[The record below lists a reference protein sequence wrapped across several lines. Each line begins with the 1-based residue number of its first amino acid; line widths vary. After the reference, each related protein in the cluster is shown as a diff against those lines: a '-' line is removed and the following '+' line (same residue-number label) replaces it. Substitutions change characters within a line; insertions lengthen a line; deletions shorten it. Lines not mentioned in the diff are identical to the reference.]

1 MNNNQVGPRT
11 KHISV
16 KFHHVRNMI
25 YEGDLGVGYIRSE
38 DNPSDIMTKN
48 TSDAIQGKHEI
59 LIKNGELA
67 KCMVPLE
74 KDEHVHFLK
83 ECTNV
88 KCGHLIMSEDLPVHC
103 HTPGAVYCNICDDYF
118 TTTRHEV
125 SHKHLEYYAF
135 NVLKEMAKHYKS
147 NEIDAINREDVVS
160 YSVVPVVS
168 HDSSTGIDSRT
179 GTEQEGSGSG
189 INRSMNNDRRN
200 GHGICQGSSEQ
211 HISKQEMVADG
222 RETESDRGLSEVK
235 EEIIYLYDCNEN
247 ASYLE
252 DAG

>member
-1 MNNNQVGPRT
+1 MYR
-11 KHISV
+11 
-16 KFHHVRNMI
+16 
-25 YEGDLGVGYIRSE
+25 
-38 DNPSDIMTKN
+38 
-48 TSDAIQGKHEI
+48 A
-59 LIKNGELA
+59 
-67 KCMVPLE
+67 
-74 KDEHVHFLK
+74 
-83 ECTNV
+83 
-88 KCGHLIMSEDLPVHC
+88 
-103 HTPGAVYCNICDDYF
+103 
-118 TTTRHEV
+118 
-125 SHKHLEYYAF
+125 
-135 NVLKEMAKHYKS
+135 
-147 NEIDAINREDVVS
+147 VVS

-222 RETESDRGLSEVK
+222 RETESDGGLSEVK